1 MSKFS
6 KKLLSICLI
15 LTMIF
20 GFAVSAT
27 AAESTTCGEL
37 LTWTLDSKGT
47 LTVSGTGD
55 MTDYFE
61 EDVPWA
67 CDKIKSVVIEEGVD
81 SIGAY
86 AFSECVNLTKLTVAD
101 TVTMIKN
108 GAFENCESLAD
119 ITLPDSILMICN
131 DVFLNT
137 AYYNNEDNWENGV
150 LYIGSCLIAAND
162 DVPSKYNVKD
172 GTTYIAEFAF
182 AGNSGLTELTVP
194 DSVVCIGCFA
204 FHLCEYLESVKLGSG
219 LKYLDMSAFE
229 KCTALADVTIGDGL
243 TYIGIDVVA
252 ETALWN
258 DNDNWEDGVLYLG
271 NHLVASDS
279 SPNKPVPEKYAI
291 KDGTKCIAE
300 FALAGQEH
308 LTQITV
314 PASVTSVCESAFE
327 NCYSVKAIYFYN
339 PETEIFD
346 TSWTI
351 PDSAVIYGYRG
362 STAENYASVFE
373 REFVEIGNGSESGDK
388 AIVVKS
394 NDAIKL
400 ATDGKHILSAAGQTV
415 ADLLAATSKSLQ
427 VVDKDGAAV
436 SGDKPLASGMKI
448 ILKDKNGKTLDEK
461 TIAVLGDVD
470 GNAQITAADAR
481 IALRASVELE
491 NLNGWE
497 LLAAKVNGNAQ
508 ITAADARMI
517 LRASVGLETLGV

>member
-6 KKLLSICLI
+6 KKFLSICLT
-15 LTMIF
+15 LTMVF
-20 GFAVSAT
+20 GFAVLAT
-27 AAESTTCGEL
+27 AAESGTCGEN
-37 LTWTLDSKGT
+37 LTWSLDDNGT
-47 LTVSGTGD
+47 LTVGGTGD

-67 CDKIKSVVIEEGVD
+67 CDKIKSVVIEDGVD

-101 TVTMIKN
+101 TVTLIKN
-108 GAFENCESLAD
+108 GAFENCESLSD
-119 ITLPDSILMICN
+119 ITLPDGILLICDN
-131 DVFLNT
+131 TFLHT
-137 AYYNNEDNWENGV
+137 AYYDNEDNWEDGV

-162 DVPSKYNVKD
+162 DVPSVYNVKD

-182 AGNSGLTELTVP
+182 AGNDSLTDLTVP
-194 DSVVCIGCFA
+194 DSVVCIGSFA
-204 FHLCEYLESVKLGSG
+204 FHLCEELESVTLGSG
-219 LKYLDMSAFE
+219 LKYLDIGVFE
-229 KCTALADVTIGDGL
+229 NCTALADITIGDGL
-243 TYIGIDVVA
+243 TYIGTDVING
-252 ETALWN
+252 TAIWY
-258 DNDNWEDGVLYLG
+258 DNESWEDGVLYLG

-279 SPNKPVPEKYAI
+279 SPNKPIPEKYAI

-300 FALAGQEH
+300 YALAGQEH

-314 PASVTSVCESAFE
+314 PASVTSVCESAFA
-327 NCYSVKAIYFYN
+327 NCYGVTAIYFYN

-388 AIVVKS
+388 AITVKS

-400 ATDGKHILSAAGQTV
+400 TADGKHILSAAGQTV
-415 ADLLAATSKSLQ
+415 ADLLAATNENLQ
-427 VVDKDGAAV
+427 VVDKNGVPV
-436 SGDKPLASGMKI
+436 SGDEPLASGMKI
-448 ILKDKNGKTLDEK
+448 ILKDKDGNTLDEK

-481 IALRASVELE
+481 TALRASVELE

-497 LLAAKVNGNAQ
+497 LLAAKVNGNEK
-508 ITAADARMI
+508 ISAADARMI
-517 LRASVGLETLGV
+517 LRASVGLETLDI